1 MIKVG
6 LKKHKTING
15 AIIYILVIKT
25 LYYTNQINSK
35 AYKEITIWAEEVEI
49 KTENI
54 LEVFILILLKQSRIQ
69 IIAHL

>member
-15 AIIYILVIKT
+15 AIIYILVIKI

-35 AYKEITIWAEEVEI
+35 AYEEITIWAEEVEI

-54 LEVFILILLKQSRIQ
+54 LEVFILIFLKQSRIQ